1 MMRLVALATLCLALP
16 AFASRTVTDELGR
29 AVTVPDHPHRLV
41 CLMPN
46 LVDDAYALGAG
57 PDVVAVPDYTKYP
70 AEAKTKP
77 SIGLPLN
84 PSIETIVSLHPDL
97 VLASGDLNPMAT
109 VNQLEELGITVF
121 TVNPH
126 GIEGIYKSIAS
137 LGQAL
142 NREQTADKL
151 VGLLRQ
157 REAAVRQRVHDKPSV
172 KVLMLV
178 WYDPIITV
186 GKDAYITQLIE
197 IAGGHS
203 VTGDISQEWPQ
214 VSLESVLARAPE
226 ALLLVRGSKMSLDT
240 IRSRPGWTSLPAV
253 RDKRVYYVDDRI
265 EYPSPVA
272 FDALEDL
279 AKQFYP

>member
-1 MMRLVALATLCLALP
+1 M
-16 AFASRTVTDELGR
+16 
-29 AVTVPDHPHRLV
+29 
-41 CLMPN
+41 
-46 LVDDAYALGAG
+46 
-57 PDVVAVPDYTKYP
+57 
-70 AEAKTKP
+70 
-77 SIGLPLN
+77 
-84 PSIETIVSLHPDL
+84 
-97 VLASGDLNPMAT
+97 
-109 VNQLEELGITVF
+109 
-121 TVNPH
+121 
-126 GIEGIYKSIAS
+126 
-137 LGQAL
+137 
-142 NREQTADKL
+142 
-151 VGLLRQ
+151 
-157 REAAVRQRVHDKPSV
+157 RQRVHGKPSV

-214 VSLESVLARAPE
+214 VSLEAVLARAPE
-226 ALLLVRGSKMSLDT
+226 ALLLVRGSKMSLDA

-253 RDKRVYYVDDRI
+253 RDKRIYYVDDRI